1 MIGLLRAELLK
12 ATKHY
17 RLISFLVWVYPVGL
31 ASFYLIGLP
40 MTLLSADARQGVLAG
55 CPGNWITDATGPW
68 SLLISFPGSVFGK
81 LLPLGFMAVM
91 FAGEYEWKTWKNL
104 IPRSRRHRLIL
115 TKMAA
120 LVLIVSSSFVI
131 LSAIPL
137 VGQNLGCRL
146 LGGASGPPVN
156 LSALGEFTRNY
167 LQQAMLG
174 VTSLLIMAGWAAL
187 GALLTRS
194 ILGALLV
201 SFGASLLDPLMIGV
215 LSIARNLLNLPRL
228 TDLYLL
234 TTSYNLDNLRT
245 WFASGRLLM
254 GLTPDSD
261 LFTSAPNAAGSLLI
275 LAAWVGGLA
284 ALAVAIFRR
293 QDITD

>member
-1 MIGLLRAELLK
+1 MISLLRAELLK

-31 ASFYLIGLP
+31 ASFYLLGLP
-40 MTLLSADARQGVLAG
+40 MTLLSAGARQSVLAG
-55 CPGNWITDATGPW
+55 CPGNWTTDATGPW
-68 SLLISFPGSVFGK
+68 SLLISFPGSVLGK

-104 IPRSRRHRLIL
+104 IPLSRRRRLLL
-115 TKMAA
+115 TKMGA
-120 LVLIVSSSFVI
+120 LVLIVACSFVI
-131 LSAIPL
+131 LSVIPL
-137 VGQNLGCRL
+137 IGQNLGCRL
-146 LGGASGPPVN
+146 LGGADGPPFSF
-156 LSALGEFTRNY
+156 SALGEFTRNY

-174 VTSLLIMAGWAAL
+174 VVSLLIMACWAAL

-215 LSIARNLLNLPRL
+215 LAIARDLLNLPRL

-254 GLTPDSD
+254 GLTPDSSM
-261 LFTSAPNAAGSLLI
+261 FTSAPNAAGSLVI
-275 LAAWVGGLA
+275 LAAWITGLA
-284 ALAVAIFRR
+284 ALAVILFQR
-293 QDITD
+293 QDITS